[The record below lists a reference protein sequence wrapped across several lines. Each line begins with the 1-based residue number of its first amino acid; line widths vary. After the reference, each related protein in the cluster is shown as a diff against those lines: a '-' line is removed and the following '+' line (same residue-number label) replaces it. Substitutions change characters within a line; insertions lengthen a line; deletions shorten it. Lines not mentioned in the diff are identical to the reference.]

1 MATPIPAACVPI
13 TIDTKSASVNA
24 ITMTIS
30 TANFCRITLRR
41 ETGYASTMSRV
52 PASSSPAT
60 ARAPKPTAK
69 TRMRIGPMNE
79 NSSVS
84 IKPAGEEKSTD
95 PPRKALRKAEGRF
108 WRYWLRLPALFCTA
122 GYTAQSN
129 AT

>member
-1 MATPIPAACVPI
+1 MPAARVPM
-13 TIDTKSASVNA
+13 TIETKSASVNA
-24 ITMTIS
+24 TTMTTS

-69 TRMRIGPMNE
+69 TRMRMGPMNE

-84 IKPAGEEKSTD
+84 MKPAGEEKSTD
-95 PPRKALRKAEGRF
+95 PPRKALRNAEGRF
-108 WRYWLRLPALFCTA
+108 WRYWFRLPALLCTA
-122 GYTAQSN
+122 GKTAQSS